1 MRKFYFCSVPGQ
13 KGIPLFSY
21 RSLMDIDWE
30 IPAGPAGSVNGE
42 ISAFSKKFGRKSVA
56 GNRRSDGD
64 MGTAVARQ
72 APKLVELV

>member
-1 MRKFYFCSVPGQ
+1 MRKFYFLFCPGTERHTFVF
-13 KGIPLFSY
+13 IPLSNAH
-21 RSLMDIDWE
+21 RLRNTGRPGW
-30 IPAGPAGSVNGE
+30 SVNGE

-56 GNRRSDGD
+56 VNRRSDGD